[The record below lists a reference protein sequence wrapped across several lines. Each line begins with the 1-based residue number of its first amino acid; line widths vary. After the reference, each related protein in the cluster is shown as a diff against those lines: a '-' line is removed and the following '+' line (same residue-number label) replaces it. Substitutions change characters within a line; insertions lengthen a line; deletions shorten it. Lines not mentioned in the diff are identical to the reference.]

1 MGTVQRLSTG
11 NATAAARPTRTAP
24 AAAPV
29 SSQPARTN
37 ASAVANRMTAA
48 PTALPLSAIPTE
60 WVPNGT
66 TERRVE
72 TKSGF
77 LTLDRGHV
85 SIARNANS
93 IAVRGVD
100 NRNLGGITLRSN
112 PADPTSITAVT
123 PRGTFTGHLSGSGN
137 SFDFRGN
144 DGQHNI
150 HIQRNAHDVRF
161 DTDGFGKLDH
171 GHLNVYDR

>member
-1 MGTVQRLSTG
+1 
-11 NATAAARPTRTAP
+11 
-24 AAAPV
+24 
-29 SSQPARTN
+29 
-37 ASAVANRMTAA
+37 MTAA

-66 TERRVE
+66 SQRRVE

-77 LTLDRGHV
+77 ITFDRGNV
-85 SIARNANS
+85 NITRNANS
-93 IAVRGVD
+93 ISVQGID

-112 PADPTSITAVT
+112 ANDPTSITAVT
-123 PRGTFTGHLSGSGN
+123 PRGTFTGRLTGSGN

-144 DGQHNI
+144 DGRHNI
-150 HIQRNAHDVRF
+150 HIERNARGVRF
-161 DTDGFGKLDH
+161 DTEGFGVLDR